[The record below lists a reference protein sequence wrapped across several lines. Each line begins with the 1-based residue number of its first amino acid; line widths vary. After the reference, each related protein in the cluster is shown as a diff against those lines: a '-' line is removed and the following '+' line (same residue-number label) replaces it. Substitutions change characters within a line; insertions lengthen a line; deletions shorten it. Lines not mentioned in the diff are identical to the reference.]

1 MDGDISFAQFR
12 RETNLTISETCRQIF
27 VQNRDSVKIQ
37 KEEIAVRNLV
47 KIVEATLTLCNRMG
61 FAAMSLRDLGR
72 ETGLSMG
79 ALYSYFSSKDDLLRL
94 IQRQGR
100 AVILRILQTHLEGHD
115 DPRVRLRRVVQAHL
129 YCSEIMQPWF
139 YLAYMETRSFPRDEF
154 EKSLEAELYT
164 EKIIIDII
172 IEGQS
177 RGFFRRINA
186 DLAGAAAKSLL
197 QDWYMKK
204 WKYSGRK
211 VTVEEYCEFVIEFLE
226 SFLLVEEES

>member
-12 RETNLTISETCRQIF
+12 RDTNLTMAGICREIF
-27 VQNRDSVKIQ
+27 VQNRDSVKIL

-47 KIVEATLTLCNRMG
+47 NIVEATLKLCNRRG
-61 FAAMSLRDLGR
+61 FAAMSLRDLCR

-79 ALYSYFSSKDDLLRL
+79 ALYSYFNGKDDLLRL

-100 AVILRILQTHLEGHD
+100 AVILRILQTQMEEYD
-115 DPRVRLRRVVQAHL
+115 DPRIRLRRVVQAHL

-139 YLAYMETRSFPRDEF
+139 YLSYMETRNFPTDEF
-154 EKSLEAELYT
+154 EKSLEAELLT
-164 EKIIIDII
+164 EKIIIDTI

-177 RGFFRRINA
+177 RGIFRAINA
-186 DLAGAAAKSLL
+186 DLAGAATKSLL
-197 QDWYMKK
+197 QDWYLKR

-211 VTVEEYCEFVIEFLE
+211 VTVEEYSAFVLDFLE
-226 SFLLVEEES
+226 SFLLVEAES